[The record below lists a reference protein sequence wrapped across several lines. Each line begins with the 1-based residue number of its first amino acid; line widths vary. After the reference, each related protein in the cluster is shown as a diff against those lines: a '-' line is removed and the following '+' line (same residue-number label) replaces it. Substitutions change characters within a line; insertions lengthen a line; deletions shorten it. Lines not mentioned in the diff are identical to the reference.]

1 MSRTLWLL
9 IALFLAISLPSFAQE
24 ENSEGDENTILDED
38 DIVSVSVFGEE
49 SLSGGFKVSPEGTI
63 VFPLLGILEATGLT
77 AKQLAANIEERL
89 EAEYIRDAQVAVALA
104 EEAEPPPN
112 IVTVIGQVTS
122 PGRIPWEVDETMD
135 LFTAVASAGG
145 LTERGDPKTIELK
158 RKIGGDITTR
168 TVNLEDDRIL
178 PLRDED
184 TVVVHT
190 IPKEEEVVTVT
201 IIGEVARPGRVPMD
215 PEDPLDIISAI
226 AIAGGFR
233 NTARPSK
240 VVVRRQIE
248 GGTRTLEVN
257 VSKMQKG
264 EIAPFILAP
273 NDTVSV
279 PESIF

>member
-1 MSRTLWLL
+1 MKHSFWIAIVSLL
-9 IALFLAISLPSFAQE
+9 VPGLPHAQDAVE
-24 ENSEGDENTILDED
+24 DATILLKEE
-38 DIVSVSVFGEE
+38 DIVSVSVFGED
-49 SLSGGFKVSPEGTI
+49 SLSGGFQVGPEGTI
-63 VFPLLGILEATGLT
+63 VFPLLGTIEAVDLTPDQLEAE
-77 AKQLAANIEERL
+77 IEKRL
-89 EAEYIRDAQVAVALA
+89 EADYIRDAQVAVALA

-112 IVTVIGQVTS
+112 VVTVIGQVTS
-122 PGRIPWEVDETMD
+122 PGRIPWKVDESMD

-145 LTERGDPKTIELK
+145 LTERGDSKRIELK

-168 TVNLEDDRIL
+168 TVDLEKDRVL

-184 TVVVHT
+184 TIVVQT
-190 IPKEEEVVTVT
+190 IPREEEVATVT
-201 IIGEVARPGRVPMD
+201 IIGEVGRPGRVPMD

-240 VVVRRQIE
+240 VVVRRRIE
-248 GGTRTLEVN
+248 GGTRTFEVN

-264 EIAPFILAP
+264 EIEPFILAP
-273 NDTVSV
+273 DDTVSV